1 MISFAAE
8 YSRFDDRTPSIPLEL
23 KRKVWDDLP
32 WAGLYERLEAHEAEM
47 TLNGQRLHE
56 IQDTLAAPFLG
67 VREELGIYRT
77 KVKHL
82 EDTDLLSKI
91 TTEWNHTEELLAM
104 AESEVQ

>member
-1 MISFAAE
+1 MNA
-8 YSRFDDRTPSIPLEL
+8 Y
-23 KRKVWDDLP
+23 
-32 WAGLYERLEAHEAEM
+32 EAEM
-47 TLNGQRLHE
+47 TLNGQHLHE
-56 IQDTLAAPFLG
+56 IQDTLAAQFLG